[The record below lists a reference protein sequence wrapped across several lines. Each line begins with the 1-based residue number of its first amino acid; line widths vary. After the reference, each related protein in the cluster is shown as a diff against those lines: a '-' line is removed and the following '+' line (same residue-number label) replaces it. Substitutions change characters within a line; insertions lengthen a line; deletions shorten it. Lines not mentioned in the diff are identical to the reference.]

1 MLFFRGLKPIP
12 NSPRGLLSFL
22 AGVQT
27 AHSHLLNLTVASRQ
41 KASCLLLLLPL
52 EKYGGCLYVFL
63 VSRGDCK
70 DWKTMVKAK
79 PLSSPWEFLKVLL
92 PQQIWPLHP
101 PFSPTAFS
109 FFFFFL
115 LWWGPILKSLLN
127 LSQYYFCFMFCFL
140 GHEACGILVL
150 PSGWNP
156 CPCIGRQSLNHWT
169 PREVPHTFYC
179 ISLVRMPRS
188 SCSVAKSCPTLCN
201 PKDCSTP
208 GFPVLHHLLK
218 LAQTHVHWVSDAI
231 QPSHP
236 LLLPS
241 PLALIINLFQHQG
254 FFQRVGFLHQVAK
267 TMYLKV
273 QMKYLRHINGIR
285 THVKIIF
292 SFFFY

>member
-1 MLFFRGLKPIP
+1 
-12 NSPRGLLSFL
+12 
-22 AGVQT
+22 
-27 AHSHLLNLTVASRQ
+27 
-41 KASCLLLLLPL
+41 
-52 EKYGGCLYVFL
+52 
-63 VSRGDCK
+63 
-70 DWKTMVKAK
+70 
-79 PLSSPWEFLKVLL
+79 
-92 PQQIWPLHP
+92 
-101 PFSPTAFS
+101 
-109 FFFFFL
+109 
-115 LWWGPILKSLLN
+115 
-127 LSQYYFCFMFCFL
+127 MFCFL